1 MGCEVRS
8 LPGALR
14 TIQLTLDQA
23 NDSSGEPVVSAI
35 NSDHEAV
42 GVSAEPTTHGVHEK
56 RDRMFS
62 R

>member
-1 MGCEVRS
+1 MGREV
-8 LPGALR
+8 LLLLGTLQA
-14 TIQLTLDQA
+14 IQLTVDQA
-23 NDSSGEPVVSAI
+23 NDSSGVPVVSAI

-56 RDRMFS
+56 LDRMLS